1 MDTGLILIAIALLGT
16 FHLMSVI
23 TLKNKLESLQK
34 GIDKQKDYW
43 KSVEYSIE
51 IQSNQ
56 LSKEIQER
64 GNFEEKALGH
74 LTQCAGAT
82 SQSLDKIY
90 GKIDLSTKE
99 INKTVKEEAGRILFT
114 PLKVRQV

>member
-1 MDTGLILIAIALLGT
+1 MDTVLVLLAVGLLATL
-16 FHLMSVI
+16 HLMSVI
-23 TLKNKLESLQK
+23 TLKKKLESLQK

-56 LSKEIQER
+56 LSKEIQE
-64 GNFEEKALGH
+64 
-74 LTQCAGAT
+74 
-82 SQSLDKIY
+82 
-90 GKIDLSTKE
+90 KIDCSTKE
-99 INKTVKEEAGRILFT
+99 INDTVKTESGRILFT